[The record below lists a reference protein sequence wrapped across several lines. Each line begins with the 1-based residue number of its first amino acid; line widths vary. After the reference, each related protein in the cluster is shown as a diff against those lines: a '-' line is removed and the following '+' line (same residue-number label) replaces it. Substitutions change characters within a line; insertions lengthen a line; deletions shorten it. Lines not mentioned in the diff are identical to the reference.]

1 MTPKEKAK
9 EVFNN
14 IFNEMP
20 HPSTT
25 NAETYI
31 ISKRC
36 ALIAINEMISE
47 VYNLSHQYVAVYD
60 FTTLTY
66 LYTNCKE
73 LTFWQEVKQE
83 IEKL

>member
-14 IFNEMP
+14 MFNKMP
-20 HPSTT
+20 HPNTT

-36 ALIAINEMISE
+36 AI
-47 VYNLSHQYVAVYD
+47 VAVDEILNIEIFKRGSKVFNRPRFFDQVQYWQQVK
-60 FTTLTY
+60 
-66 LYTNCKE
+66 KE
-73 LTFWQEVKQE
+73 L
-83 IEKL
+83 EKL